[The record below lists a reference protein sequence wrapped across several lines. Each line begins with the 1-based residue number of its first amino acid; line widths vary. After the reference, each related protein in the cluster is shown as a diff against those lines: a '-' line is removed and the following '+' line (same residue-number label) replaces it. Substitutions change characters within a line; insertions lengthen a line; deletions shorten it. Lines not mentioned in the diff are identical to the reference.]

1 MYVAYLNNEIV
12 AMCHCANIPSGS
24 YNYQLSDLRIR
35 KLTPREC
42 FRLMG
47 VKDTDYNKITCSN
60 AQKYKQAGN
69 SIVTTC
75 LMAIYSQLYKDCDY
89 KSKID
94 DLLKELTT
102 SNDDNK
108 QINK

>member
-1 MYVAYLNNEIV
+1 
-12 AMCHCANIPSGS
+12 
-24 YNYQLSDLRIR
+24 
-35 KLTPREC
+35 
-42 FRLMG
+42 MG

-102 SNDDNK
+102 NK
-108 QINK
+108 LLKE